1 VRKAIWAAL
10 VPGGLVLLLEL
21 LCGLLWLTRGQPP
34 ALPRGPLPT
43 GPAFKVAV
51 LGDIQKG
58 LANFAQMLELV
69 GQEHADFILQTGDLV
84 AENDP
89 GHYRLVKLAVERS
102 GTRVPFLVTPGNH
115 DLKGDPGQF
124 EREIGPLE
132 LSFVAGEVAF
142 ILVQNAFGTPPDV
155 RVLEKRIAA
164 AGPHRAVVLAMHQ
177 PPFDLDGEAR
187 PEYAA
192 FLGWLEK
199 SGVAYLLTGHVH
211 SYFRKTVGSTV
222 VVVNGVGG
230 DFDSWQLDQ
239 KVYATLLDVDGA
251 RITDRHV
258 ERQPVHELV
267 ENLDHLA
274 LGHLPEGFRRHPV
287 LCWGGNLL
295 LAGGLGW
302 ALRRIF
308 AKREPFGPLPG

>member
-1 VRKAIWAAL
+1 MRKALWAA
-10 VPGGLVLLLEL
+10 VVMGGLVLLLEL
-21 LCGLLWLTRGQPP
+21 VCGILWLLRGQPAP
-34 ALPRGPLPT
+34 LSRGPLPA
-43 GPAFKVAV
+43 GPGYKVAV

-58 LANFAQMLELV
+58 LANFAGVLELV
-69 GQEHADFILQTGDLV
+69 GQEHADFIVQTGDLV

-102 GTRVPFLVTPGNH
+102 GTKLPFLVTPGNH
-115 DLKGDPGQF
+115 DLKGSTELF

-132 LSFVAGEVAF
+132 QTFVAGEVAF
-142 ILVQNAFGTPPDV
+142 ILVQNPWEAPPDV
-155 RVLEKRIAA
+155 KHLEERIAA

-177 PPFDLDGEAR
+177 APFDLHGEPR
-187 PEYAA
+187 PEYAS
-192 FLGWLEK
+192 FLKWLEK

-211 SYFRKTVGSTV
+211 AYLRKVVGSTTV
-222 VVVNGVGG
+222 IVNGVGG

-239 KVYATLLDVDGA
+239 KVYATFLDVDGA

-258 ERQPVHELV
+258 DLPPVHGFV

-274 LGHLPEGFRRHPV
+274 LGHLSEAFRRHP
-287 LCWGGNLL
+287 LWCWGGSFL

-308 AKREPFGPLPG
+308 AKREPFASTPG